1 MATDNTQARKR
12 LDARFE
18 RLKPLADEPRP
29 HRGWIR
35 AIRDALGMSS
45 TELAARIGVSQQRV
59 SEMERS
65 ELQDTITLETLRR
78 VADALDSD
86 LVYVLQPRTSLDKA
100 VTEQA
105 RKKAAEHLAPLAH
118 HGRLEDQALTA
129 DDDAAQI
136 DELASQFVDR
146 RGLWS
151 LTDEPR

>member
-1 MATDNTQARKR
+1 MTDNTQARKR
-12 LDARFE
+12 LDARFD
-18 RLKPLADEPRP
+18 RLRPVAKEPRP

-35 AIRDALGMSS
+35 AIRDALGMTSA
-45 TELAARIGVSQQRV
+45 ELAARIGVSQQRV

-86 LVYVLQPRTSLDKA
+86 MVYMLQPRTTLDKA
-100 VTEQA
+100 VKEQA
-105 RKKAAEHLAPLAH
+105 RKKAAQHLAPLAH

-129 DDDAAQI
+129 DDDAAQL
-136 DELASQFVDR
+136 DELATQFVDR

-151 LTDEPR
+151 LTDELR